1 MLGVVE
7 VEAGVEWWVLKD
19 QINWMQASAAHLA
32 RVQEK
37 LVEMAAVAERA
48 IAKSFLPDLDR
59 EFQEGKRAISAIVDG
74 FSGRQPPEARLGELP
89 LFLGFSPHD
98 ADGVNLYTRF
108 QGGRL
113 SVPFA
118 EHIWGADNHLFH
130 EGGERLFKSL
140 TGEERSYRRTH
151 GIPTTNLFP
160 QTAHELKARRLR
172 NLFDPEF
179 GGLHSGELAER
190 MHTQVRRAMNQIAVL
205 AGRCASEFSSIA
217 AQAEHLPNRSQAEAW
232 IAEVSDPEA
241 WLKAHLASS

>member
-7 VEAGVEWWVLKD
+7 AEAGVEWWVLKD

-32 RVQEK
+32 RVQER
-37 LVEMAAVAERA
+37 LLEMAAAAEQAVR
-48 IAKSFLPDLDR
+48 KGSRPELDAD
-59 EFQEGKRAISAIVDG
+59 FQEGKAAISAIVDG
-74 FSGRQPPEARLGELP
+74 YSGRQQPEARLGDLP

-98 ADGVNLYTRF
+98 AAGVNLYTRF

-118 EHIWGADNHLFH
+118 EEIWGADNHLFCD
-130 EGGERLFKSL
+130 GGERLFKPL

-151 GIPTTNLFP
+151 GIPATNLFP

-179 GGLHSGELAER
+179 GGLRSASSSEWMDR
-190 MHTQVRRAMNQIAVL
+190 QVRRAMNQIAVL
-205 AGRCASEFSSIA
+205 AGRCASEFASIA
-217 AQAEHLPNRSQAEAW
+217 AQAEHLPNRQQAEEW
-232 IAEVSDPEA
+232 IAQVRDPEA
-241 WLKAHLASS
+241 WLKAHLANS